1 MYIMH
6 TMQQLSKIERYKEE
20 LKVEDYLFNFTAW
33 RNNNNNKNN
42 KEIIDVAS
50 FVLLQLFW

>member
-20 LKVEDYLFNFTAW
+20 LKVEDYLFNFIAW
-33 RNNNNNKNN
+33 RNNNKNN
-42 KEIIDVAS
+42 KEIVDIAS